1 MESNPYTPK
10 LDRGAPAY
18 TKLQCLAAH
27 APTLPSGLRK
37 SILDAEKS
45 DKALHAVEKILFQ
58 DRTFRAL
65 VGTTQAID
73 VIFGGVKANAL
84 PESAWAIVDHRIA
97 TERSVFIFDF
107 DIVI

>member
-10 LDRGAPAY
+10 LGRGTPVY

-27 APTLPSGLRK
+27 APALPSGLRK
-37 SILDAEKS
+37 TLLDAEKS
-45 DKALHAVEKILFQ
+45 DKALHAAEKILFQ

-65 VGTTQAID
+65 VGTTQAVD
-73 VIFGGVKANAL
+73 MIFGGVKANAL

-97 TERSVFIFDF
+97 TERFVFYL
-107 DIVI
+107 